1 MKFVTGNHH
10 KREEANAIV
19 GGNLEMVSIDLAEI
33 QSIDVVEVI
42 SHKAKAAYEAL
53 GEPALC
59 EDVGLV
65 FNAWNGLPGAQIKRF
80 MQTVGREGILKMLS
94 GFDDRSARAVCC
106 VGRYDGKEVHHV
118 LGVCEGGIATSV
130 RGESGFGFDPIF
142 LPQGHEQTFAE
153 MPKEAKNQIS
163 HRYLAWKQVNELIY
177 IS

>member
-10 KREEANAIV
+10 KRAEANAIV
-19 GGNLEMVSIDLAEI
+19 GGNLEMVSIDLVEI

-59 EDVGLV
+59 EDVGLI
-65 FNAWNGLPGAQIKRF
+65 FDAWNGLPGAQIKRF

-106 VGRYDGKEVHHV
+106 VGRYDGQKVHYV
-118 LGVCEGGIATSV
+118 L
-130 RGESGFGFDPIF
+130 
-142 LPQGHEQTFAE
+142 
-153 MPKEAKNQIS
+153 
-163 HRYLAWKQVNELIY
+163 
-177 IS
+177 